1 MSTPVSTPH
10 IRGHSRNSFPD
21 DRHNPR
27 LSFSALRRTIRRAEL
42 PGFGLSCLCCSSR
55 GVTVSGVSP
64 LHGASPAAAQS
75 RSLWEW
81 CPGGIPRRHLYRPA
95 AFVLLLPESVSR
107 VHSAPPVVDV
117 AVSASWPTR
126 LPSRRDH
133 WGESAPPA
141 RGTRGVLTPVPL
153 CPPPCRTSGQ
163 KGGVALTTITPPVRC
178 AVAPCDGGTREA
190 QPRFALSHRTREIRV
205 VPRPMRRFG
214 KSPTTTARGSAL

>member
-42 PGFGLSCLCCSSR
+42 PAFGLSCLCCSSR

-95 AFVLLLPESVSR
+95 AFVLLLHER
-107 VHSAPPVVDV
+107 
-117 AVSASWPTR
+117 
-126 LPSRRDH
+126 
-133 WGESAPPA
+133 
-141 RGTRGVLTPVPL
+141 LTPVMIGCGFADVRDCQPAVSGKY
-153 CPPPCRTSGQ
+153 PVHPVHPCESIIYSCLTLNRFPATRLRGVFQVGLAPGQ
-163 KGGVALTTITPPVRC
+163 DNPTLPIFRVAELPRHPNHLHI
-178 AVAPCDGGTREA
+178 PC
-190 QPRFALSHRTREIRV
+190 
-205 VPRPMRRFG
+205 
-214 KSPTTTARGSAL
+214 